1 MMLIMRTTLTLDR
14 DVSAKAKSLMKK
26 SGRPFK
32 QIINEAL
39 RVGLEHLAT
48 PPRGRPYRA
57 KIYSMALRPGY
68 NLDNV
73 QELLS
78 DVEGEDS
85 R

>member
-1 MMLIMRTTLTLDR
+1 MRTTLTLDR
-14 DVSAKAKSLMKK
+14 DVSAKAKSLVKQ

-48 PPRGRPYRA
+48 PPRAKPYRA
-57 KIYSMALRPGY
+57 KVYSLAIRPGY
-68 NLDNV
+68 SLDSV
-73 QELLS
+73 RELLS
-78 DVEGEDS
+78 EVEGEDS